1 MPGTKKSRQ
10 DKLHHG
16 VAGERDRLKSILDGM
31 DDGIYIVGRDYKI
44 RFMNRALRS
53 DVGEGEGQFCYDF
66 FNHDRSSCEECQHGM
81 SSFGPLTRREWFLPK
96 TQRFYD
102 VLISP
107 IHEPGGKISRLHI
120 LRDITERKQLESALQ
135 EYSRTLETKV
145 AEQSERLLRQERLAL
160 LGEIWAGLAHE
171 IRTPLGAIMTAI
183 KLLEK
188 SCPSEEE
195 QKALFALLKN
205 ETHRL
210 QRKLSEFLRYAK
222 PRPPQL
228 SDVGIR
234 ALLEELRTLLTMD
247 RQLVGEVAVELVV
260 DPDLAVWP
268 LDHDQTK
275 ESLLNI
281 CLNALQA
288 LDGKGMLTLE
298 AKASGDALQLF
309 VRDNGPGIP
318 ADEIPHI
325 FKPFHTNR
333 PGGTGLGLAISRQL
347 IESQGGRISVT
358 SIPRLNTT
366 FKISIPHPKSSH
378 RAAQYILPPG
388 SSGPISGPAQ

>member
-1 MPGTKKSRQ
+1 MPSTKKSKQ
-10 DKLHHG
+10 NKVHHG
-16 VAGERDRLKSILDGM
+16 VAGERDRLKSILDSM

-53 DVGEGEGQFCYDF
+53 DVGEGEGQYCYDF

-81 SSFGPLTRREWFLPK
+81 SSFGPLTRREWFLPR

-120 LRDITERKQLESALQ
+120 LRDITERKRLENALQ
-135 EYSRTLETKV
+135 EYSKTLETKV
-145 AEQSERLLRQERLAL
+145 AEQSDRLLRQERLAI

-195 QKALFALLKN
+195 QRALFALLRS
-205 ETHRL
+205 ETNRL

-222 PRPPQL
+222 PRSPQTTE
-228 SDVGIR
+228 VGIS
-234 ALLEELRTLLTMD
+234 ALLEELRTLLTME
-247 RQLVGEVAVELVV
+247 RQLIGKVTMEVVM
-260 DPDLAVWP
+260 DPDLTVWP

-298 AKASGDALQLF
+298 AKARGDTLELF

-318 ADEIPHI
+318 VDELPHI
-325 FKPFHTNR
+325 FKPFHTTK

-366 FKISIPHPKSSH
+366 FKISIPHPKSSYP
-378 RAAQYILPPG
+378 AAQDTPPG
-388 SSGPISGPAQ
+388 SSGPFLSPAQ

>member
-1 MPGTKKSRQ
+1 MPKTNKSRQ
-10 DKLHHG
+10 NRLQQG
-16 VAGERDRLKSILDGM
+16 AAGERDRLKAILDSM
-31 DDGIYIVGRDYKI
+31 DDGIYIVGKDYHI
-44 RFMNRALRS
+44 RFMNRALRN
-53 DVGEGEGQFCYDF
+53 DVGEGEGQLCHHF
-66 FNHDRSSCEECQHGM
+66 FEHDRSSCEECQHGM
-81 SSFGPLTRREWFLPK
+81 SSFGPLIRREWFLPK

-120 LRDITERKQLESALQ
+120 LRDITERKRLESALQ
-135 EYSRTLETKV
+135 EYSKTLETKV
-145 AEQSERLLRQERLAL
+145 AEQSDRLLRQERLAL

-171 IRTPLGAIMTAI
+171 IRTPLGAIMTGI

-195 QKALFALLKN
+195 QKVLFALLKS
-205 ETHRL
+205 ETNRL

-222 PRPPQL
+222 PRSPQMTE
-228 SDVGIR
+228 VGVR
-234 ALLEELRTLLTMD
+234 ALIEELRTLLTTD
-247 RQLVGEVAVELVV
+247 RQLVGNVTIELVM
-260 DPDLAVWP
+260 DPDLTVWP

-281 CLNALQA
+281 CVNALQA
-288 LDGKGMLTLE
+288 LGGMGMLILE
-298 AKASGDALQLF
+298 AEARGDNLELF
-309 VRDNGPGIP
+309 VRDNGPGISV
-318 ADEIPHI
+318 DEIPHI
-325 FKPFHTNR
+325 FKPFYTNK

-366 FKISIPHPKSSH
+366 FKISIPHPKS
-378 RAAQYILPPG
+378 
-388 SSGPISGPAQ
+388 